1 MACDLALRQ
10 MDGCL
15 PDFGVGPV
23 ILRLRLFPQIP
34 GTARWA
40 NCGGRARLVCATWGR
55 VLKHDPAV
63 EVVR

>member
-34 GTARWA
+34 RTARWA
-40 NCGGRARLVCATWGR
+40 NCGGRARMCDLGQSIM
-55 VLKHDPAV
+55 LKHDPAV